1 MRQKPTHN
9 TDSALEFV
17 ELTNPAPSKRE
28 RLLRLD
34 DMRILDCRYDGF
46 YWEEERLRSNW
57 ELGKSVMGIKT
68 HSLFVFRVHKKRPNT
83 NDRRNLDDPAQCI
96 LEQSYVLFPLLSP
109 LHPRKTSKR

>member
-1 MRQKPTHN
+1 M
-9 TDSALEFV
+9 
-17 ELTNPAPSKRE
+17 ELTNPAPSERG

-34 DMRILDCRYDGF
+34 DIRILDCRYDGF

-83 NDRRNLDDPAQCI
+83 NDR
-96 LEQSYVLFPLLSP
+96 
-109 LHPRKTSKR
+109 